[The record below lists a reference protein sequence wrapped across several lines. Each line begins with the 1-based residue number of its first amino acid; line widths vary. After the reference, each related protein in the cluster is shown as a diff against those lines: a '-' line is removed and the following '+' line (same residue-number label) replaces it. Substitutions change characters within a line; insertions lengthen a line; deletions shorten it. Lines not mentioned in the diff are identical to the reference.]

1 MKDIA
6 SEIMRRIGLWSKVPG
21 VMALVTTLGVFF
33 GMTVWAQD
41 IAWVCQSGD
50 QFSDG
55 TDNIQVTVAIGSEG
69 RSLPV
74 VCDATMP
81 ALEGSDFEVELAIG
95 IPPQSV
101 LPAGTEISIRGQS
114 LAPEE
119 YQEFLGEN
127 GETVEGKE
135 IRPLLFFAVE
145 VNGSPFCYPNPPVE
159 LLSRFTDEDIE
170 RDPDAHIRIS
180 FDDPDKKELEDF
192 VWWVPLQIRIEDPT
206 AINGSAIVKERGE
219 IDSGTY
225 GFAFLN
231 DLCGDGDDPSLGH
244 N

>member
-1 MKDIA
+1 MKGFV
-6 SEIMRRIGLWSKVPG
+6 SEIARCIGKWSKVPG
-21 VMALVTTLGVFF
+21 VVVFVTTLGVFF
-33 GMTVWAQD
+33 GMTVRAQNID
-41 IAWVCQSGD
+41 WVCQSGD
-50 QFSDG
+50 QSPDG
-55 TDNIQVTVAIGSEG
+55 TNNIQVTVAIGSEG

-81 ALEGSDFEVELAIG
+81 DLEGSGFEVELTIG

-119 YQEFLGEN
+119 YRSFLGEN
-127 GETVEGKE
+127 GETVEDKE

-180 FDDPDKKELEDF
+180 FDDPDKKELENF
-192 VWWVPLQIRIEDPT
+192 VWWVPLQIRIEDPEAVT
-206 AINGSAIVKERGE
+206 GFAAIDKEG
-219 IDSGTY
+219 IDSGTF

-231 DLCGDGDDPSLGH
+231 DLCGDGTDPSVGH